1 MKILILLWCASGQS
15 KVEVFKKNS
24 KLMENKRLII
34 AKRLSSFYHMFIDYY
49 VLFIYTN
56 NCVNVNNY

>member
-1 MKILILLWCASGQS
+1 
-15 KVEVFKKNS
+15 
-24 KLMENKRLII
+24 MENKRLII